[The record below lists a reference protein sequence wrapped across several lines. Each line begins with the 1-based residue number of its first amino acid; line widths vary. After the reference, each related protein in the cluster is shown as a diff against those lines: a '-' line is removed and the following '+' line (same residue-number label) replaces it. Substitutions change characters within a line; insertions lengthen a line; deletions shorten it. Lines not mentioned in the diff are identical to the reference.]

1 MKKAEDMTNDICF
14 YGIWQSE
21 KQVDEG
27 VSRLKDDKEIVKAMQ
42 AQLKFRKNFLN
53 RNQGTR
59 SFSIFQR
66 NQMEANTRN

>member
-14 YGIWQSE
+14 YGVWQSE

-53 RNQGTR
+53 RNQGA

>member
-14 YGIWQSE
+14 YGVWQSE

-42 AQLKFRKNFLN
+42 AQLKFRKKI
-53 RNQGTR
+53 
-59 SFSIFQR
+59 S
-66 NQMEANTRN
+66 